1 LTLKGFYKLEKKKT
15 IPKIK
20 WQRLVPEGETCPR
33 CGSMEKELDKGIL
46 ILKQSF
52 APLDIEI
59 ELEKEEIS
67 LSEFKK
73 DPLRSN
79 RIWINNLSMEDYI
92 GGKVSQNPCCGV
104 CGPHECRT
112 VEMEG
117 RTYETIPS
125 EVIVKAGLFAAL
137 QLVDARGGCF
147 GGNRN

>member
-1 LTLKGFYKLEKKKT
+1 LTLKGFDKLEKKR
-15 IPKIK
+15 ILKIK
-20 WQRLVPEGETCPR
+20 WQRLVVKGKTCSR
-33 CGSMEKELDKGIL
+33 CGSKEEGLYKAIF
-46 ILKQSF
+46 ILKQSL
-52 APLDIEI
+52 APLYIEV
-59 ELEKEEIS
+59 ELEKEELS

-125 EVIVKAGLFAAL
+125 EVIVKTGLFAAL